1 MLSKYKNNYNI
12 ESEVINV
19 KLIERPQYL
28 NRLKGLK
35 GTPDIKII
43 TGIRR
48 SGKSE
53 LMKAFAKYVKESNP
67 KVNLIQ
73 IDYGDLRYD
82 NLKDYKSLFEYVEN
96 NYKPNIQN
104 VLMIDEVQ
112 LCDRFELAVNSF
124 HNSKKYDIYL
134 TGSNAFLLSSDLS
147 TLFTGRFIEI
157 PIFPFSFEEYCN
169 YFERRDNYSN
179 HLEDYLKKGGLAG
192 SYLYNNKEDAV
203 AYIKDIYI
211 SLIKRDLIDRYNIEE
226 LALLDTLTEFL
237 MDNIS
242 NLTTAN
248 NVANILNKDKAK
260 TNHVTIGNY
269 IKYLCN
275 AFMFYKVKRYDIRG
289 KKYLET
295 NDKYYLSDL
304 SFRYSI
310 LGVRNMDYGRA
321 YENIVAIELLRRG
334 YDIYVGKLYQKE
346 IDFVAMKASEKI
358 YIQVSDDISREQ
370 TLERELFPL
379 LSIKDAYSKI
389 ILANTKHPM
398 TIIEGIKVFDIARW
412 LLGDED

>member
-1 MLSKYKNNYNI
+1 M
-12 ESEVINV
+12 VM
-19 KLIERPQYL
+19 KLIERTLYL
-28 NRLKGLK
+28 DRIKRVRN
-35 GTPDIKII
+35 TPDIKII

-53 LMKAFAKYVKESNP
+53 LMRAYLKHIKETEP
-67 KVNLIQ
+67 ETNLIE
-73 IDYGDLRYD
+73 IDYGNLKYD
-82 NLKDYKSLFEYVEN
+82 DIKDYKSLYSYVEN
-96 NYKPNIQN
+96 NYKPNTKN

-112 LCDRFELAVNSF
+112 LCHKFEIAVNSL

-157 PIFPFSFEEYCN
+157 PIFPFSFKEYLE
-169 YFERRDNYSN
+169 YFDIKDNFSN
-179 HLEDYLKKGGLAG
+179 HLENYLKAGGLAG
-192 SYLYNNKEDAV
+192 SYLYENEEDSN
-203 AYIKDIYI
+203 AYIKNVYT
-211 SLIKRDLIDRYNIEE
+211 SLIKRDLVDRYNIEDIS
-226 LALLDTLTEFL
+226 LLDTLTEFL

-248 NVANILNKDKAK
+248 NISNIFNNKKIK

-289 KKYLET
+289 KKHLEI

-304 SFRYSI
+304 SFRYSM

-334 YDIYVGKLYQKE
+334 YDVYVGKLYEKE
-346 IDFVAMKASEKI
+346 IDFIALKGSEKI
-358 YIQVSDDISREQ
+358 YIQVSDNISREE
-370 TLERELFPL
+370 TLKRELAPL
-379 LSIKDAYSKI
+379 ISIKDAYPKI
-389 ILANTKHPM
+389 ILANTTYPL
-398 TIIEGIKVFDIARW
+398 TIKDGVKIFDLARW
-412 LLGDED
+412 LMGDEN

>member
-1 MLSKYKNNYNI
+1 M
-12 ESEVINV
+12 
-19 KLIERPQYL
+19 KLIERTLYL
-28 NRLKGLK
+28 DRLKRVRN
-35 GTPDIKII
+35 TPDIKII

-53 LMKAFAKYVKESNP
+53 LMRSYLKYIKETEPETN
-67 KVNLIQ
+67 IIE
-73 IDYGDLRYD
+73 IDYGNLKYD
-82 NLKDYKSLFEYVEN
+82 DIKDYKSLYSYVES
-96 NYKPNIQN
+96 NYKPNTKN

-112 LCDRFELAVNSF
+112 LCREFEITVNSL

-157 PIFPFSFEEYCN
+157 PVFPFSFKEYLE
-169 YFERRDNYSN
+169 YFEIEDNFSN
-179 HLEDYLKKGGLAG
+179 HLENYLKAGGLAG
-192 SYLYNNKEDAV
+192 SYLYENKEDSN
-203 AYIKDIYI
+203 AYIKNVYT
-211 SLIKRDLIDRYNIEE
+211 SLIKRDLVDRYNIEDIS
-226 LALLDTLTEFL
+226 LLDTLTEFL

-248 NVANILNKDKAK
+248 NISNILNNKKIK

-289 KKYLET
+289 KKYLEI

-321 YENIVAIELLRRG
+321 YENIVAIEMLRRG
-334 YDIYVGKLYQKE
+334 YDIYVGKLYEKE
-346 IDFVAMKASEKI
+346 IDFIAIKGSEKI
-358 YIQVSDDISREQ
+358 YIQVSDNISREE
-370 TLERELFPL
+370 TLKREIAPL
-379 LSIKDAYSKI
+379 IAIKDAYPKI
-389 ILANTKHPM
+389 ILANTTHPM
-398 TIIEGIKVFDIARW
+398 IIKDGVKVFDLARW
-412 LLGDED
+412 LIGDEN

>member
-1 MLSKYKNNYNI
+1 M
-12 ESEVINV
+12 
-19 KLIERPQYL
+19 KLIERTLYL
-28 NRLKGLK
+28 DRLKRVRN
-35 GTPDIKII
+35 TPDIKII

-53 LMKAFAKYVKESNP
+53 LMRSYLKYIKETEPETN
-67 KVNLIQ
+67 IIE
-73 IDYGDLRYD
+73 IDYGNLKYD
-82 NLKDYKSLFEYVEN
+82 DIKDYKSLYSYVES
-96 NYKPNIQN
+96 NYKPNTKN

-112 LCDRFELAVNSF
+112 LCREFEIAVNSL

-157 PIFPFSFEEYCN
+157 SVFPFSFKEYLE
-169 YFERRDNYSN
+169 YFEIEDNFSN
-179 HLEDYLKKGGLAG
+179 HLENYLKVGGLAG
-192 SYLYNNKEDAV
+192 SYLYEKKEDSN
-203 AYIKDIYI
+203 AYIKNVYT
-211 SLIKRDLIDRYNIEE
+211 SLIKRDLVDRYNIEDIS
-226 LALLDTLTEFL
+226 LLDTLTEFL

-248 NVANILNKDKAK
+248 NISNILNNKKIKA
-260 TNHVTIGNY
+260 NHVTIGNY

-289 KKYLET
+289 KKYLEI

-321 YENIVAIELLRRG
+321 YENVIAIELLRRG
-334 YDIYVGKLYQKE
+334 YDIYVGKLYEKE
-346 IDFVAMKASEKI
+346 IDFIAIKGSEKI
-358 YIQVSDDISREQ
+358 YIQVSDNISREE
-370 TLERELFPL
+370 TLKREIAPL
-379 LSIKDAYSKI
+379 IAIKDAYPKI
-389 ILANTKHPM
+389 ILANTTHPM
-398 TIIEGIKVFDIARW
+398 TIKDGVKIFDLARW
-412 LLGDED
+412 LIDDKN

>member
-1 MLSKYKNNYNI
+1 M
-12 ESEVINV
+12 
-19 KLIERPQYL
+19 KLIERTLYL
-28 NRLKGLK
+28 DRLKRVRN
-35 GTPDIKII
+35 TPDIKII

-53 LMKAFAKYVKESNP
+53 LIRSYLKYIKETEPETN
-67 KVNLIQ
+67 IIE
-73 IDYGDLRYD
+73 IDYGNLKYD
-82 NLKDYKSLFEYVEN
+82 DIKDYKSLYSYVES
-96 NYKPNIQN
+96 NYKPNTKN

-112 LCDRFELAVNSF
+112 LCREFEIAVNSL

-157 PIFPFSFEEYCN
+157 SVFPFSFKEYLE
-169 YFERRDNYSN
+169 YFEIEDNFSN
-179 HLEDYLKKGGLAG
+179 HLENYLKVGGLAG
-192 SYLYNNKEDAV
+192 SYLYEKKEDSN
-203 AYIKDIYI
+203 AYIKNVYT
-211 SLIKRDLIDRYNIEE
+211 SLIKRDLVDRYNIEDIS
-226 LALLDTLTEFL
+226 LLDTLTEFL

-248 NVANILNKDKAK
+248 NISNILNNKKIKA
-260 TNHVTIGNY
+260 NHVTIGNY

-289 KKYLET
+289 KKYLEI

-321 YENIVAIELLRRG
+321 YENVIAIELLRRG
-334 YDIYVGKLYQKE
+334 YDIYVGKLYEKE
-346 IDFVAMKASEKI
+346 IDFIAIKGSEKI
-358 YIQVSDDISREQ
+358 YIQVSDNISREE
-370 TLERELFPL
+370 TLKREIAPL
-379 LSIKDAYSKI
+379 IAIKDAYPKI
-389 ILANTKHPM
+389 ILANTTHPM
-398 TIIEGIKVFDIARW
+398 TIKDGVKIFDLARW
-412 LLGDED
+412 LIDDKN

>member
-1 MLSKYKNNYNI
+1 M
-12 ESEVINV
+12 
-19 KLIERPQYL
+19 KLIERTLYL
-28 NRLKGLK
+28 DRLKRVRN
-35 GTPDIKII
+35 TPDIKII

-53 LMKAFAKYVKESNP
+53 LMRSYLKYIKETEPETN
-67 KVNLIQ
+67 IIE
-73 IDYGDLRYD
+73 IDYGNLKYD
-82 NLKDYKSLFEYVEN
+82 DIKDYKSLYSYVES
-96 NYKPNIQN
+96 NYKPNTKN

-112 LCDRFELAVNSF
+112 LCREFEIAVNSL

-157 PIFPFSFEEYCN
+157 PVFPFSFKEYLE
-169 YFERRDNYSN
+169 YFEIEDNFSN
-179 HLEDYLKKGGLAG
+179 HLENYLKVGGLAG
-192 SYLYNNKEDAV
+192 SYLYEKKEDSN
-203 AYIKDIYI
+203 AYIKNVYT
-211 SLIKRDLIDRYNIEE
+211 SLIKRDLVDRYNIEDIS
-226 LALLDTLTEFL
+226 LLDTLTEFL

-248 NVANILNKDKAK
+248 NISNILNNKKIKA
-260 TNHVTIGNY
+260 NHVTIGNY

-289 KKYLET
+289 KKYLEI

-321 YENIVAIELLRRG
+321 YENIVAIEMLRRG
-334 YDIYVGKLYQKE
+334 YDIYVGKLYEKE
-346 IDFVAMKASEKI
+346 IDFIAIKGSEKI
-358 YIQVSDDISREQ
+358 YIQVSDNISREE
-370 TLERELFPL
+370 TLKREIAPL
-379 LSIKDAYSKI
+379 IAIKDAYPKI
-389 ILANTKHPM
+389 ILANTTHPM
-398 TIIEGIKVFDIARW
+398 IIKDGVKVFDLARW
-412 LLGDED
+412 LIGDEN

>member
-1 MLSKYKNNYNI
+1 M
-12 ESEVINV
+12 
-19 KLIERPQYL
+19 KLIERTLYL
-28 NRLKGLK
+28 DRLKRVRN
-35 GTPDIKII
+35 TPDIKII

-53 LMKAFAKYVKESNP
+53 LMRSYLKYIKETEPETN
-67 KVNLIQ
+67 IIE
-73 IDYGDLRYD
+73 IDYGNLKYD
-82 NLKDYKSLFEYVEN
+82 DLKDYKSLYSYVES
-96 NYKPNIQN
+96 NYKPNTKN

-112 LCDRFELAVNSF
+112 LCREFEIAVNSL

-157 PIFPFSFEEYCN
+157 PVFPFSFKEYLE
-169 YFERRDNYSN
+169 YFEIEDNFSN
-179 HLEDYLKKGGLAG
+179 HLENYLKVGGLAG
-192 SYLYNNKEDAV
+192 SYLYENKEDSN
-203 AYIKDIYI
+203 AYIKNVYT
-211 SLIKRDLIDRYNIEE
+211 SLIKRDLVDRYNIEDIS
-226 LALLDTLTEFL
+226 LLDTLTEFL

-248 NVANILNKDKAK
+248 NISNILNNKKIK

-289 KKYLET
+289 KKYLEI

-321 YENIVAIELLRRG
+321 YENIVAIEMLRRG
-334 YDIYVGKLYQKE
+334 YDIYVGKLYEKE
-346 IDFVAMKASEKI
+346 IDFIAIKGSEKI
-358 YIQVSDDISREQ
+358 YIQVSDNISREE
-370 TLERELFPL
+370 TLKREIAPL
-379 LSIKDAYSKI
+379 IAIKDAYPKI
-389 ILANTKHPM
+389 ILANTTHPM
-398 TIIEGIKVFDIARW
+398 TIKDGVKIFDLARW
-412 LLGDED
+412 LIDDKN

>member
-1 MLSKYKNNYNI
+1 M
-12 ESEVINV
+12 
-19 KLIERPQYL
+19 KLIERTLYL
-28 NRLKGLK
+28 DRLKRVRN
-35 GTPDIKII
+35 TPDIKII

-53 LMKAFAKYVKESNP
+53 LMRSYLKYIKEIEPETN
-67 KVNLIQ
+67 IIE
-73 IDYGDLRYD
+73 IDYGNLKYD
-82 NLKDYKSLFEYVEN
+82 DLKDYKSLYSYVES
-96 NYKPNIQN
+96 NYKPNTKN

-112 LCDRFELAVNSF
+112 LCREFEITVNSL

-157 PIFPFSFEEYCN
+157 PVFPFSFKEYLE
-169 YFERRDNYSN
+169 YFEIEDNFSN
-179 HLEDYLKKGGLAG
+179 HLENYLKAGGLAG
-192 SYLYNNKEDAV
+192 SYLYENKEDSN
-203 AYIKDIYI
+203 AYIKNVYT
-211 SLIKRDLIDRYNIEE
+211 SLIKRDLVDRYNIEDIS
-226 LALLDTLTEFL
+226 LLDTLTEFL

-248 NVANILNKDKAK
+248 NISNILNNKKIK

-289 KKYLET
+289 KKYLEI

-321 YENIVAIELLRRG
+321 YENIVAIEMLRRG
-334 YDIYVGKLYQKE
+334 YDIYVGKLYEKE
-346 IDFVAMKASEKI
+346 IDFIAIKGSEKI
-358 YIQVSDDISREQ
+358 YIQVSDNISREE
-370 TLERELFPL
+370 TLKREIAPL
-379 LSIKDAYSKI
+379 IAIKDAYPKI
-389 ILANTKHPM
+389 ILANTTHPM
-398 TIIEGIKVFDIARW
+398 IIKDGVKVFDLARW
-412 LLGDED
+412 LIGDEN

>member
-1 MLSKYKNNYNI
+1 M
-12 ESEVINV
+12 
-19 KLIERPQYL
+19 KLIERTLYL
-28 NRLKGLK
+28 DRLKRVRN
-35 GTPDIKII
+35 TPDIKII

-53 LMKAFAKYVKESNP
+53 LMRSYLKYIKETEPETN
-67 KVNLIQ
+67 IIE
-73 IDYGDLRYD
+73 IDYGNLKYD
-82 NLKDYKSLFEYVEN
+82 DIKDYKSLYSYVES
-96 NYKPNIQN
+96 NYKPNTKN

-112 LCDRFELAVNSF
+112 LCREFEIAVNSL

-157 PIFPFSFEEYCN
+157 PVFPFSFKEYLQ
-169 YFERRDNYSN
+169 YFDIKGNFSN
-179 HLEDYLKKGGLAG
+179 HLENYLKVGGLAG
-192 SYLYNNKEDAV
+192 SYLYENREDANT
-203 AYIKDIYI
+203 YIKDVYT
-211 SLIKRDLIDRYNIEE
+211 SLIKRDLVDRYNIEDVS
-226 LALLDTLTEFL
+226 LLDTLTEFL
-237 MDNIS
+237 MDNVS

-248 NVANILNKDKAK
+248 NISNILNNKKIK

-289 KKYLET
+289 KKYLEI

-321 YENIVAIELLRRG
+321 YENVVAIELLRRG
-334 YDIYVGKLYQKE
+334 YDIYVGKLYEKE
-346 IDFVAMKASEKI
+346 IDFIAIKGSEKF
-358 YIQVSDDISREQ
+358 YIQVSDNISREE
-370 TLERELFPL
+370 TLKREIDPL
-379 LSIKDAYSKI
+379 IAIKDAYPKI
-389 ILANTKHPM
+389 ILANTTHPM
-398 TIIEGIKVFDIARW
+398 TIKDGVKIFDLARW
-412 LLGDED
+412 LIDDKN